1 MDTDYVVYR
10 HIHMSDTERQN
21 HKTTGIMFAN
31 VYVYFRGLSLF
42 CRVKI
47 CAAATFIVIV
57 IVVAVVINDD
67 STSVCVYAHAQRVVH
82 VEKHTLHNRHVH
94 QNEL

>member
-1 MDTDYVVYR
+1 
-10 HIHMSDTERQN
+10 
-21 HKTTGIMFAN
+21 MFAN
-31 VYVYFRGLSLF
+31 VFVYFRGLSLF
-42 CRVKI
+42 CRVEI

-67 STSVCVYAHAQRVVH
+67 DSTSEYAQAHAQRVVH